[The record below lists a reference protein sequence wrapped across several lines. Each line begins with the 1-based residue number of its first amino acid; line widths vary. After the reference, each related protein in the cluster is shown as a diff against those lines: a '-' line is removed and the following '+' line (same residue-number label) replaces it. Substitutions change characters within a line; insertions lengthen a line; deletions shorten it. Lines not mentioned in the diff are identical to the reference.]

1 VGLAWMG
8 FRAPGVALLLFGAAG
23 AVTAWAVLAAGA
35 LGLYGP
41 VGLAVHRRGVL
52 VLAAGLVVLPLAS
65 GNVSHAELDVPCV
78 VVAAVLL
85 RIGLVRWDGL
95 GEPDRTLAS
104 PAPAAAGVRAAAVA
118 ATGPTGAPG
127 RQRPSGGAAE
137 GRPGAARVAGQLTG
151 RAGTV
156 LGREAASVLPRA
168 ARAAGRAL
176 GRARHEPP
184 KR

>member
-1 VGLAWMG
+1 MG
-8 FRAPGVALLLFGAAG
+8 FRAPGVAPFLFGAAG

-41 VGLAVHRRGVL
+41 MGLAVHRRGVL

-65 GNVSHAELDVPCV
+65 GKVSHAELDVPCV

-85 RIGLVRWDGL
+85 RIGLVRWNGVGD
-95 GEPDRTLAS
+95 PDRTVVS
-104 PAPAAAGVRAAAVA
+104 PAPAAAGVRAGAV

-127 RQRPSGGAAE
+127 EQRPSGGAAE

-184 KR
+184 QR